1 MIFEFIIKFIRQMKM
16 TFTYSKE
23 LVSSSF
29 TDVENAFITEYLPV
43 SSGTAVKVYLY
54 GLFLCKNPSIDQSI
68 DDMGKILKLEKSEI
82 IDCFKY
88 WEEFGI
94 CSILSNEPFSVSYLP
109 IRTGFGTK
117 PRKYNAEKYTEFSG
131 GVQALLPGRMIST
144 HEYQEYYSIMET
156 YSIKPEAMLMI
167 VKYCVDKKGTDIGYK
182 YISTVAKDFG
192 ARGITTVEKVE
203 KELESYVLR
212 TSEIEK
218 ILKALKLKRTPEI
231 EDLKLLRTWTKDLEF
246 DIDNIVFAASKI
258 KKGSMAKLD
267 EFLKE
272 LYSKRCLSKEE
283 IQNYVSKK
291 QSVFELTIK
300 INKALSVF
308 IEVLDA
314 EIDNYVMP
322 WISLGFSEE
331 TLLFIASHSFRIGK
345 NTLQDMNDLVLSLQ
359 ERGIIEL
366 SSVGDYFES
375 IKNVDK
381 FISKMLLTAGV
392 NRRPTEWDRN
402 NLNVWKSWNFSEDMI
417 LEAAKLSAGK
427 TSPVAYMNSILS
439 QWKNNSVYTINGIT
453 SKAEENKLGSQEA
466 YNLEYERRRELAIR
480 RANNNYDKAMNLD
493 GFSEIYSRLN
503 AIEKDLAF
511 AEINGNALALEK
523 FENEKKDLIEQ
534 ATSILSSINLD
545 LTDLSPKYACS
556 KCNDT
561 GYVGTHR
568 CDCFNKKVD

>member
-1 MIFEFIIKFIRQMKM
+1 M
-16 TFTYSKE
+16 TFSYSKE
-23 LVSSSF
+23 LVSTSF

-54 GLFLCKNPSIDQSI
+54 GLYLCKNPNLDQSI
-68 DDMGKILKLEKSEI
+68 EEVEKTLKLNKSEI

-94 CSILSNEPFSVSYLP
+94 CTILSMEPFAVSYLP
-109 IRTGFGTK
+109 IRSGFGTK

-167 VKYCVDKKGTDIGYK
+167 VKYCVDKKGNDIGYK

-192 ARGITTVEKVE
+192 NRGITTVEKVE
-203 KELESYVLR
+203 KELESYILR
-212 TSEIEK
+212 TSEIER
-218 ILKALKLKRTPEI
+218 ILKALKLKRSPEI
-231 EDLKLLRTWTKDLEF
+231 EDLKLLRSWTKDLEF
-246 DIDNIVFAASKI
+246 DVDNIVFAASKM

-272 LYSKRCLSKEE
+272 LYSKRSLSKEE
-283 IQNYVSKK
+283 IASYMDKK
-291 QSVFELTIK
+291 QGVFELAVK
-300 INKALSVF
+300 INKSLSVF
-308 IEVLDA
+308 FEVLDA
-314 EIDNYVMP
+314 EIDNYIMP
-322 WISLGFSEE
+322 WLSFGFSEE
-331 TLLFIASHSFRIGK
+331 TLLFIASYSFKTGK
-345 NTLQDMNDLVLSLQ
+345 NTLQDMNDLIISLQ
-359 ERGIIEL
+359 EHGIIEL

-375 IKNVDK
+375 IKNTDK

-392 NRRPTEWDRN
+392 NRRPTDWDRN

-417 LEAAKLSAGK
+417 LEAARLSAGK
-427 TSPVAYMNSILS
+427 GSPIAYMNSILS
-439 QWKNNSVYTINGIT
+439 QWKNNSVYTINGVT
-453 SKAEENKLGSQEA
+453 SKMEENKTGSQEA
-466 YNLEYERRRELAIR
+466 YNLEYERRRELALR
-480 RANNNYDKAMNLD
+480 RANNNYEKAMSLNE
-493 GFSEIYSRLN
+493 FAETYSRLN

-511 AEINGNALALEK
+511 AEINGNTLALEK
-523 FENEKKDLIEQ
+523 FEKEKVALTEK
-534 ATSILSSINLD
+534 ATSILATINLD
-545 LTDLSPKYACS
+545 LTDLSPKYACP

-568 CDCFNKKVD
+568 CDCFNKKVN